1 MNASLVAM
9 KPMNPRRTGMVV
21 AWVATLSLIVA
32 LGAQTADGQAPPRV
46 PLAQDW
52 SHRHLVYSAPATVEQ
67 ALRFQNDPRYWHQW
81 IQRHGA
87 GAASID
93 AAARVLQDALLRR
106 ANNGHDTFPAGD
118 SPGLMQ
124 LITSSPDEG
133 VLPTLISS
141 SPDEGVFS
149 IHRDWGT
156 SLAAGGTVG
165 SGMSPAKF
173 SFDVNATPSCP
184 NDFVVFNTSVM
195 SVASAASATGTF
207 TGPPANGQ
215 TVTITS
221 GANSETLTATG
232 APATGTVT
240 IASGPTPLLDSVT
253 VGTKTYRFVVAL
265 INPNDVLMVLGNTT
279 KSATNLRAAI
289 DASSAQCFS
298 SPCFGA
304 GTTANASVT
313 ATSNTNVVTVT
324 AITWGAAGNTI
335 ALTSS
340 DGLTIM
346 VSGATLSGGVDPV
359 NTGASFALG
368 GTTSN
373 IATNLAAAIIRNNNV
388 GVTATSVGSM
398 VTVTATAAGT
408 AGNGTTLAESLS
420 NFSWSGGSLSGGVDP
435 QASIIAY
442 NQLYS
447 TQGSV
452 GGLCNQNGPSVMW
465 SYNTTAGG
473 NTTGTTVSSPI
484 LSLDGTKVAY
494 VETNS
499 IANGGAVLHILK
511 WKSGQGTAANAP
523 VVPDQIVADWSSC
536 TAGNSCIVN
545 IPFNGGRPATISAP
559 FYDYFGDA
567 LYVGDDNGVLHKVS
581 PVLSGTPVEVTT
593 SGWPITVNRGAVL
606 AGPVFDSG
614 SGNIFVGDGSG
625 TLSYVRETTSM
636 KGTCSSGSP
645 PCLGTPSQTAG
656 GAGVDAPLV
665 DSSTGMV
672 FAFDGTDG
680 GNGTVYQIDTALSN
694 GSIVAASVG
703 GRGRGSAMFAGTF
716 DNAYMSSVNG
726 TGHLFVCGKDPGQ
739 TDRPAIHRI
748 TITNGVMNNSSDGS
762 LTLVSGDQVEC
773 SSVTEVYNTAASTDW
788 IFFSVGGS
796 ANQIAAG
803 CSATAGITGCLMS
816 LNLTALA
823 SWPPLKVTQGYRLPT
838 APANQGSTSEIIIDN
853 VANTT
858 TFQQASSLYFSFLNN
873 AVTGATCNGATGVG
887 CAVKL
892 TQSALQ

>member
-1 MNASLVAM
+1 
-9 KPMNPRRTGMVV
+9 MVV
-21 AWVATLSLIVA
+21 AWVATLSLVVT
-32 LGAQTADGQAPPRV
+32 LGAQTAGGQAPPRV

-52 SHRHLVYSAPATVEQ
+52 SHRHLIYSAPATVEQ
-67 ALRFQNDPRYWHQW
+67 AIRFQNDPRYWHQW

-93 AAARVLQDALLRR
+93 AASRVLADALLQR
-106 ANNGHDTFPAGD
+106 ADRGRDTLPAGVL
-118 SPGLMQ
+118 PAPMQ
-124 LITSSPDEG
+124 PITSSPDEG
-133 VLPTLISS
+133 VLPTLITS
-141 SPDEGVFS
+141 SPDEGVFP
-149 IHRDWGT
+149 IHRDWGA
-156 SLAAGGTVG
+156 SLGPGGTVG
-165 SGMSPAKF
+165 AGMSPAKF
-173 SFDVNATPSCP
+173 SFDVNATPDCA

-195 SVASAASATGTF
+195 SVAHAASATGTF
-207 TGPPANGQ
+207 TGTPTSGQ

-221 GANSETLTATG
+221 GANSEILTAS
-232 APATGTVT
+232 AAVAATGTVT
-240 IASGPTPLLDSVT
+240 IASGPSANDT
-253 VGTKTYRFVVAL
+253 VKIGSTTYRFVTAL
-265 INPNDVLMVLGNTT
+265 VNANDVLIVSGFTT

-289 DASSAQCFS
+289 DASSAQCS
-298 SPCFGA
+298 ASPCYGT

-324 AITWGAAGNTI
+324 AITSGAAGNAI
-335 ALTSS
+335 ALATTS
-340 DGLTIM
+340 GGRITL
-346 VSGATLSGGVDPV
+346 SGATLSGGVDAV
-359 NTGASFALG
+359 NTGANFALG

-388 GVTATSVGSM
+388 GVTATSIGSV
-398 VTVTATAAGT
+398 VTVTATAVGT
-408 AGNGTTLAESLS
+408 AGNGTTLARSLS

-473 NTTGTTVSSPI
+473 NTTGTTVSSPV

-499 IANGGAVLHILK
+499 TANGGAILHILK

-523 VVPDQIVADWSSC
+523 VMPDQIVAGWTSC

-545 IPFNGGRPATISAP
+545 IPLNGGRPATISAP
-559 FYDYFGDA
+559 FYDYSGDA
-567 LYVGDDNGVLHKVS
+567 LYVGDDNGVLHKFF
-581 PVLSGTPVEVTT
+581 PVLNGTPVEVTT
-593 SGWPITVNRGAVL
+593 GGWPITVNRGAVL
-606 AGPVFDSG
+606 AGPVFDAG
-614 SGNIFVGDGSG
+614 SKNIFVGDGSG
-625 TLSYVRETTSM
+625 TLSYVRES
-636 KGTCSSGSP
+636 GSAIGNCASGSP

-694 GSIVAASVG
+694 GSIVATSVG
-703 GRGRGSAMFAGTF
+703 GRGGGSAMFAGAF
-716 DNAYMSSVNG
+716 DNAYMSSANG

-748 TITNGVMNNSSDGS
+748 ALTNGAMNTSSDGY

-788 IFFSVGGS
+788 IFFSVGAS
-796 ANQIAAG
+796 ANQTAAG
-803 CSATAGITGCLMS
+803 CSATVGITGCLMS
-816 LNLTALA
+816 LNLTALG
-823 SWPPLKVTQGYRLPT
+823 STWPPVKVTQGYRLPT
-838 APANQGSTSEIIIDN
+838 ASPNQGSTSEIIIDN

-873 AVTGATCNGATGVG
+873 AVTGSTCNGVTGVG